1 MKTFIILL
9 LTIFSIPGVLAIN
22 SCLDP
27 DHERYKCEVTAN
39 NGVYL
44 RDCNL
49 TDEDWDDISSCFMG
63 LEDGCTSLWL
73 SDNSLTTL
81 PDGIFDMT
89 SLASV
94 DILWLQRNR
103 ISALPDRIFD
113 ELTSIKYISLD
124 DNAISILPDGIFD
137 KLTGLENLLLFGN
150 DITTLPGGIFDKLTG
165 LEILLLNGNGITALP
180 GGIFDKLTGLQLL
193 WLHDNKIP
201 TIPGGFFDVLT
212 SLEELDLGNNDIVSL
227 PDGIFDG
234 LTSLED
240 LHLNDNK
247 LTGIESGTFSDL
259 VSLVYLDVSPCTRDG
274 IIASSS
280 TTSTTGH
287 SIVDD
292 KVNLRGMDRLEHS
305 YSCPTSPTSSPTAS
319 SASSPTPS
327 TTVPSPTSSPVFV
340 DSIEDGDDYMDSD
353 SVESVE
359 QDPSS
364 HIGLIVGTTVGGSF
378 CLLCV
383 MGCIFLA
390 CKPCRKE
397 WKAWKTF
404 KRTDSPI
411 EIEGEHVEEDGDEDD
426 IECVIGKSSAHFPP
440 VPSAP
445 PVPSSPSIDSVEKGV
460 GVLPVAIAI
469 PMGNI

>member
-1 MKTFIILL
+1 MFQTVHATKIN
-9 LTIFSIPGVLAIN
+9 LAY
-22 SCLDP
+22 S
-27 DHERYKCEVTAN
+27 KVT
-39 NGVYL
+39 G
-44 RDCNL
+44 
-49 TDEDWDDISSCFMG
+49 S
-63 LEDGCTSLWL
+63 TS
-73 SDNSLTTL
+73 
-81 PDGIFDMT
+81 
-89 SLASV
+89 
-94 DILWLQRNR
+94 
-103 ISALPDRIFD
+103 
-113 ELTSIKYISLD
+113 
-124 DNAISILPDGIFD
+124 
-137 KLTGLENLLLFGN
+137 
-150 DITTLPGGIFDKLTG
+150 
-165 LEILLLNGNGITALP
+165 
-180 GGIFDKLTGLQLL
+180 
-193 WLHDNKIP
+193 
-201 TIPGGFFDVLT
+201 
-212 SLEELDLGNNDIVSL
+212 
-227 PDGIFDG
+227 
-234 LTSLED
+234 
-240 LHLNDNK
+240 
-247 LTGIESGTFSDL
+247 
-259 VSLVYLDVSPCTRDG
+259 
-274 IIASSS
+274 
-280 TTSTTGH
+280 STTGH

-305 YSCPTSPTSSPTAS
+305 YSCPTSPTSSP
-319 SASSPTPS
+319 
-327 TTVPSPTSSPVFV
+327 VFV

-359 QDPSS
+359 QDPSAN
-364 HIGLIVGTTVGGSF
+364 IGLIVGTTVGGSF

>member
-1 MKTFIILL
+1 
-9 LTIFSIPGVLAIN
+9 
-22 SCLDP
+22 
-27 DHERYKCEVTAN
+27 
-39 NGVYL
+39 
-44 RDCNL
+44 
-49 TDEDWDDISSCFMG
+49 
-63 LEDGCTSLWL
+63 
-73 SDNSLTTL
+73 
-81 PDGIFDMT
+81 MT
-89 SLASV
+89 SLQS
-94 DILWLQRNR
+94 IWLR
-103 ISALPDRIFD
+103 
-113 ELTSIKYISLD
+113 

-137 KLTGLENLLLFGN
+137 G
-150 DITTLPGGIFDKLTG
+150 
-165 LEILLLNGNGITALP
+165 
-180 GGIFDKLTGLQLL
+180 
-193 WLHDNKIP
+193 
-201 TIPGGFFDVLT
+201 LT
-212 SLEELDLGNNDIVSL
+212 SLKDLDLSNNDIVSL

-234 LTSLED
+234 LTSLEE
-240 LHLNDNK
+240 LSLNDNK

-259 VSLVYLDVSPCTRDG
+259 VSLVYLNVRPCTRDG
-274 IIASSS
+274 IVASSS
-280 TTSTTGH
+280 T
-287 SIVDD
+287 
-292 KVNLRGMDRLEHS
+292 S
-305 YSCPTSPTSSPTAS
+305 YDCSTSPTSSPTAS

-359 QDPSS
+359 QDPSAN
-364 HIGLIVGTTVGGSF
+364 IGLIVGTTVGGSF

-440 VPSAP
+440 APSAP

>member
-27 DHERYKCEVTAN
+27 DHEGYKCEVTAN
-39 NGVYL
+39 NRVDLG
-44 RDCNL
+44 DCNL

-89 SLASV
+89 SLESV
-94 DILWLQRNR
+94 DVL
-103 ISALPDRIFD
+103 
-113 ELTSIKYISLD
+113 SLD
-124 DNAISILPDGIFD
+124 
-137 KLTGLENLLLFGN
+137 
-150 DITTLPGGIFDKLTG
+150 
-165 LEILLLNGNGITALP
+165 GNGITALP
-180 GGIFDKLTGLQLL
+180 GGIFDKLTGLRFL

-212 SLEELDLGNNDIVSL
+212 SLEEMDLSNNDIVALPDGIFDGLTSLEELDLGNNDIVSL
-227 PDGIFDG
+227 PDGIFDR
-234 LTSLED
+234 LTSLEE

-274 IIASSS
+274 IVASSS

-287 SIVDD
+287 SSSGE
-292 KVNLRGMDRLEHS
+292 VNLRGMDRLEHS
-305 YSCPTSPTSSPTAS
+305 YSCPTSPTSSPTASPTSSPLVSRTVTYPPTAS

-364 HIGLIVGTTVGGSF
+364 NIGLIVGTTVGGSF

-426 IECVIGKSSAHFPP
+426 IECVIGKSSAHFPQ